1 MAICSQVIRQLLD
14 AIERNE
20 RLESKNL
27 KKQEMTKGKL
37 RQIAAAKLEV
47 ELQRRKEVL
56 RRDILYK
63 RTLMVQKLKQQ
74 IQVHNYHLVLFL
86 N

>member
-47 ELQRRKEVL
+47 ELQRSKEVL

-63 RTLMVQKLKQQ
+63 RTLMVKKLRQQ
-74 IQVHNYHLVLFL
+74 IQVYKFFFFFF
-86 N
+86 